1 MTSRMMNPDDQ
12 DPIAIIGTACR
23 FSGQVSSLPTL
34 WDMISN
40 VRTGH
45 CKVPSS
51 RWDADLLHHPD
62 PDRKGTMAV
71 KHGYFL
77 QQDISHF
84 DAPFFSTTAKEAAAM
99 DPMKRLLL
107 EVSYE
112 SIENAGI
119 QMESLVN
126 SDTACYVGCMT
137 NDYEIL
143 STHDMQ
149 DMGYSAATGIS
160 KAMTANR
167 VSWFFGLRGP
177 SLTLDTA
184 CSSSL
189 YALHL
194 ACQSLRLGET
204 SQALVAGVNM
214 MLHPNCMEQFSAIH
228 MLSPEGISHSFDDR
242 ANGYGRGEGIGC
254 IVVKRLSD
262 ALRDGDTIRAV
273 IRGSGANADGK
284 TPSLTQPSSEAQANL
299 IKRTYAS
306 AGLSLSSTEY
316 FECHGTGT
324 PVGDPIELRAL
335 ASTIGGA
342 RAAAGLGPLYIGS
355 VKPNIGHTEGCSGLA
370 GIFKAIL
377 CLEKGMLVPTYDVQ
391 NISPK
396 LNLSDWH
403 LALPAETIKW
413 PSSGRRRISVNSFGF
428 GGANAHIILDDAYH
442 YLNERNLTGNHKTTV
457 HDDDRSSESGI
468 SMGPSTPMS
477 SVSSSSVLGSGA
489 AAPAY
494 RLFAFS
500 ARDQAGTQRM
510 AKEYEKTLGSAKFK
524 TMSGRELDDLA
535 YTLAV
540 RRTAHDYRSVIAA
553 SSVDELCAKLG
564 RPVPKPSRASRRDQ
578 SLIFV
583 FTGQGAQWPTMG
595 VQLLR
600 HPVFENS
607 VRASQEYLASHGCK
621 WNAIEELNKTTEE
634 MSQILLPEFSQT
646 LCSVLQVALVDLLRH
661 WNVKPRA
668 TIGHSSGEIAAA
680 YAAGYISHSDAIKI
694 AYVRGIS
701 SAAVTR
707 EGAMMAA
714 GTSREEAQ
722 AYLDK
727 LPSTISASVACVNSP
742 SSVTLSGDVEA
753 IDLLEKMI
761 SEDHKFARKLKVKTA
776 YHSAHMQEV
785 ATTYHQ
791 RMGEITPL
799 SEREHSDSDS
809 DNRTIMFSSLTGKLV
824 NPQELTAQYWV
835 ANMCA
840 PVEFAAA
847 FAALLSHTEPLQ
859 QQQSPSL
866 KAKPIRWGGF
876 VEVGPHSALQ
886 GPVQQN
892 IAAASNQSAKE
903 APYVAPVLRGKNAGE
918 TALSAVGELW
928 KAGFQVDLAAV
939 NRIPSPSSLLCMPK
953 VLTELPTYAWNHSRG
968 FWHESLA
975 DKFARFPLAARTDL
989 LGVPEELHDKNEPR
1003 WKNYLRISENPWME
1017 QHKITG
1023 TTLYPGAGM
1032 LIMAMEAATQMAQ
1045 STSRGVH
1052 GFTFSDVSFERGLV
1066 VTDGDDA
1073 TVHTRLS
1080 LVPIKG
1086 AAASA
1091 GQFDFTVSSTT
1102 SGVAW
1107 TQHCN
1112 GSITIEYDEDFNK
1125 RSDIDDDKS
1134 ASDLL
1139 WTRQTQDYDAIC
1151 QDGTA
1156 ADVDIDDFYEH
1167 LESKG
1172 MEYGDLFRNV
1182 VSLTSVP
1189 GKLAVHGSIV
1199 IPDTASVMPANFEY
1213 PHAIHPAT
1221 MDAIFHLLLATVND
1235 GAVTEEAAVPYHLDS
1250 MFVAAQQP
1258 KGAGAIFKGYSSLTG
1273 KSHGGRQVIGD
1284 LVVSDEVWSAPK
1296 IQVKGFALRQV
1307 TFNSESGSNS
1317 SDGEAWEKKCAVMK
1331 WNRDADFTQAPDA
1344 KTWLENRKH
1353 KRAVGSVLLVLNDG
1367 FESFQDV
1374 LAEIDSHQGIRPGY
1388 GQVAGLAVTPSSLE
1402 KAGKVVSDRISLSL
1416 WDGKSIPEVSSCSL
1430 IVILGA
1436 SDTLQLSSLQ
1446 NLVHDDGHLLICSD
1460 DCTLAKEHLP
1470 DMQVSQINSTS
1481 IFLSKTKTEVK
1492 EKPSTVH
1499 LLLPS
1504 ASSAPLSDLS
1514 CSIEGNLADLGVDIR
1529 LITLETVLTT
1539 DLTGQFVISLLEVNA
1554 ATIYAWT
1561 EAEFKSFYKVVSTV
1575 SHLFWVTKGSL
1586 LESWKAGVEF
1596 APAQGLLRVL
1606 RNEYPLAAFPHL
1618 DLSAAFD
1625 LESPSGAKLVVDI
1638 WQASLQ
1644 DGSET
1649 EFAELN
1655 GEVYIPRAVD
1665 ATGLDEDLQLAR
1677 GVVRPQRRLM
1687 GDAPSSLRLSSSLQR
1702 GDHLWVNDE
1711 DFLAQ
1716 RVLEADEVEMEVRFV
1731 GLNGL
1736 LLSTATLQDKVLA
1749 SQASD
1754 AVGIVSRVGT
1764 NINSFTIGQ
1773 YVIMHNQSGACRSRL
1788 RQHAPLVAALPT
1800 NLKPEEAAGATSAF
1814 MAARYALS
1822 RVTQIQ
1828 KGHVVLIHDAA
1839 SAFGQAAIQ
1848 VAQSTH
1854 ATVYALVSSMDEK
1867 RSLMEQYSLQASS
1880 IFDSRQK
1887 YFAAAIKQEASKG
1900 VNVILASQNGPAVAL
1915 SLELLADSG
1924 IFIDLTAGQEAATAP
1939 TLSLPR
1945 SKSCASL
1952 IRVNLARVWSDK
1964 PAIVKDLFKE
1974 TFSSS
1979 IAPILP
1985 VVMSSVG
1992 STKQEIDELYS
2003 NQHGST
2009 VLSIHNND
2017 SVLMLPPASEP
2028 FSLDPL
2034 GTYVLAGGLGAL
2046 GLNIAHMMADHGA
2059 KHLVFLSRSAG
2070 SKNDAD
2076 LDKFRAKGVKADAY
2090 RCDVNDAANVA
2101 SVFGKLQENGYVV
2114 KGLIQCAMVLE
2125 DAIFENMTHEKWTRA
2140 FTPKSRGSRNL
2151 LAQLRPNNDPFF
2163 ILLSSI
2169 TGVIG
2174 NTAQANYASGNTFED
2189 ALAQHAREH
2198 LGIRATSIDVG
2209 LVADSSHFTATG
2221 GFGEL
2226 KNYLNRYQH
2235 RWVGLRCTLDE
2246 LCTALQSIMRSTA
2259 SDGSILPPQ
2268 VILGLGDTFS
2278 RAFGGTGFQRDGK
2291 FNLRLIKDEENRQGS
2306 GAERVENV
2314 ETELRE
2320 AASLTEA
2327 AEAVEH
2333 ALKVQVAA
2341 AFGIEVDEV
2350 DVQRPLPELGVDS
2363 LKAVELR
2370 NKVSKEM
2377 QSDISVFELLSATP
2391 LAEVAVK
2398 IASRSALV
2406 QVEADK
2412 V

>member
-1 MTSRMMNPDDQ
+1 MTSRMMIPDDQ
-12 DPIAIIGTACR
+12 EPIAIIGTACR

-34 WDMISN
+34 WDQISN
-40 VRTGH
+40 VKTGH

-77 QQDISHF
+77 QEDISHF

-119 QMESLVN
+119 QMENLVN

-194 ACQSLRLGET
+194 ACQALKLGET

-273 IRGSGANADGK
+273 IRGSGVNADGK
-284 TPSLTQPSSEAQANL
+284 TPSLTQPSTEAQATL
-299 IKRTYAS
+299 IRRTYAS

-335 ASTIGGA
+335 ATTIGGA

-355 VKPNIGHTEGCSGLA
+355 VKPNVGHTEGCSGLA
-370 GIFKAIL
+370 SIFKAIL

-391 NISPK
+391 NVSPK
-396 LNLSDWH
+396 LLLSDWH
-403 LALPAETIKW
+403 LALPTETIKW

-442 YLNERNLTGNHKTTV
+442 YLNERNLTGNHNTTV

-477 SVSSSSVLGSGA
+477 SLSSSSVLGSGA
-489 AAPAY
+489 ASY
-494 RLFAFS
+494 RLFTFS

-510 AKEYEKTLGSAKFK
+510 AKEYGKALGSAKFK
-524 TMSGRELDDLA
+524 TMSGKELDDLA

-553 SSVDELCAKLG
+553 SSVDELCAKLD
-564 RPVPKPSRASRRDQ
+564 RPVPKPSRASRRDRN
-578 SLIFV
+578 LIFV

-595 VQLLR
+595 IQLLR

-607 VRASQEYLASHGCK
+607 VRASQEYLAAHGCP
-621 WNAIEELNKTTEE
+621 WDAVEELKKTAEE
-634 MSQILLPEFSQT
+634 KSQILLPEFSQT

-661 WNVKPRA
+661 WNVKARA

-701 SAAVTR
+701 SAAVTK

-727 LPSTISASVACVNSP
+727 LPSTTSASVACVNSP

-761 SEDHKFARKLKVKTA
+761 SEDNKFARKLKVKTA

-785 ATTYHQ
+785 STTYHE
-791 RMGEITPL
+791 RMGEITPIT
-799 SEREHSDSDS
+799 EREHSDSD
-809 DNRTIMFSSLTGKLV
+809 NETVMFSSLTGKLV
-824 NPQELTAQYWV
+824 DPQELTAQYWV

-847 FAALLSHTEPLQ
+847 FAALLSHTEPQQ
-859 QQQSPSL
+859 QQQSASL
-866 KAKPIRWGGF
+866 KTKPIRWGGL

-918 TALSAVGELW
+918 TALSAAGELW
-928 KAGFQVDLAAV
+928 KAGFEVDLAAV
-939 NRIPSPSSLLCMPK
+939 NRTPSPSSLFSIPK
-953 VLTELPTYAWNHSRG
+953 VLTELPTYAWNHARG

-975 DKFARFPLAARTDL
+975 DKFARFPVAARTDL
-989 LGVPEELHDKNEPR
+989 LGVPEELQDKSAPR
-1003 WKNYLRISENPWME
+1003 WKNYLRNAENPWME

-1032 LIMAMEAATQMAQ
+1032 LIMALEAATQMAQ
-1045 STSRGVH
+1045 ATARKVH

-1066 VTDGDDA
+1066 VTDDDDA

-1080 LVPIKG
+1080 LVPIKD
-1086 AAASA
+1086 AASA
-1091 GQFDFTVSSTT
+1091 GQFNFTVSSTT
-1102 SGVAW
+1102 NGVAW
-1107 TQHCN
+1107 TQHCH
-1112 GSITIEYDEDFNK
+1112 GSIAIEYDDEFNK

-1134 ASDLL
+1134 ANSLL
-1139 WTRQTQDYDAIC
+1139 WTRQTQDYDAIR
-1151 QDGTA
+1151 QDETA
-1156 ADVDIDDFYEH
+1156 TDVEIDDFYEH

-1172 MEYGDLFRNV
+1172 MEYGELFRNV

-1189 GKLAVHGSIV
+1189 GKLAVHGSVV

-1213 PHAIHPAT
+1213 PHTIHPAT

-1258 KGAGAIFKGYSSLTG
+1258 TGAGTTFKGYSNLTR

-1284 LVVSDEVWSAPK
+1284 LVVSDEAWSAPK

-1307 TFNSESGSNS
+1307 TFSDASGGNPA
-1317 SDGEAWEKKCAVMK
+1317 DGEALEKKCAVLK
-1331 WNRDADFTQAPDA
+1331 WNRDADFAEASDA
-1344 KTWLENRKH
+1344 KTWLEHRKH
-1353 KRAVGSVLLVLNDG
+1353 KRALDSVLLVLNDG

-1374 LAEIDSHQGIRPGY
+1374 LAEIDNHQGIRPGY
-1388 GQVAGLAVTPSSLE
+1388 GQVVGLAVTPSSLE
-1402 KAGKVVSDRISLSL
+1402 NAREFVSDEISLTL
-1416 WDGKSIPEVSSCSL
+1416 WDGKSVPEVSTSSL
-1430 IVILGA
+1430 IVVLGA
-1436 SDTLQLSSLQ
+1436 SNTLQLSSLQ
-1446 NLVHDDGHLLICSD
+1446 SLVNDDGHLLLCSD
-1460 DCTLAKEHLP
+1460 ENTLAKEDLSDLQP
-1470 DMQVSQINSTS
+1470 SAINSTS
-1481 IFLSKTKTEVK
+1481 IVLSKTKTEVK
-1492 EKPSTVH
+1492 EKPSTVYV
-1499 LLLPS
+1499 LLPPTPS
-1504 ASSAPLSDLS
+1504 ASLSDLS
-1514 CSIEGNLADLGVDIR
+1514 CSIEGSLADLGVEIR
-1529 LITLETVLTT
+1529 LLTLETVTTT
-1539 DLTGQFVISLLEVNA
+1539 DLTGQFVISLLEVDA

-1561 EAEFKSFYKVVSTV
+1561 EAEFQSFYKVVSTA

-1606 RNEYPLAAFPHL
+1606 RNEYPLASFPHL

-1625 LESPSGAKLVVDI
+1625 LESASGAKLVVDI

-1644 DGSET
+1644 DESET
-1649 EFAELN
+1649 EFAELK

-1665 ATGLDEDLQLAR
+1665 AAGLDEDLQLAS
-1677 GVVRPQRRLM
+1677 GVVKPQRRLL
-1687 GDAPSSLRLSSSLQR
+1687 GDAPSSLRLACSLQN

-1711 DFLAQ
+1711 DFLAGDGI
-1716 RVLEADEVEMEVRFV
+1716 EADEVEIEVRFV

-1736 LLSTATLQDKVLA
+1736 LLSAATLQDKVLA
-1749 SQASD
+1749 SQAFD
-1754 AVGIVSRVGT
+1754 AVGAVSRVGT
-1764 NINSFTIGQ
+1764 SVNSFTVGQ

-1788 RQHAPLVAALPT
+1788 RQHSSLVAALPT
-1800 NLKPEEAAGATSAF
+1800 SLKPEEAAGAASAF
-1814 MAARYALS
+1814 MAAHYALS
-1822 RVTQIQ
+1822 RIAQVQ

-1839 SAFGQAAIQ
+1839 SVFGQAAIQ
-1848 VAQSTH
+1848 VAQSAQ
-1854 ATVYALVSSMDEK
+1854 ATVYALVGSVIEK

-1880 IFDSRQK
+1880 IFDSSQK
-1887 YFAAAIKQEASKG
+1887 YFAAAIEQEAIKG

-1924 IFIDLTAGQEAATAP
+1924 CFIDLTAGQEAATSA

-1952 IRVNLARVWSDK
+1952 IRVNLGRVWSDN
-1964 PAIVKDLFKE
+1964 PAIVQRLFQE
-1974 TFSSS
+1974 TFSAS

-2009 VLSIHNND
+2009 VLSISDND
-2017 SVLMLPPASEP
+2017 AVLMLPPASEP

-2070 SKNDAD
+2070 SKNEPD
-2076 LDKFRAKGVKADAY
+2076 LEKFRAKGVKADAY

-2101 SVFGKLQENGYVV
+2101 SVFGKLLENGYVV

-2151 LAQLRPNNDPFF
+2151 LAQLRPNDDPFF

-2209 LVADSSHFTATG
+2209 LVADSSHFTAAG

-2246 LCTALQSIMRSTA
+2246 LCTALQSIMRSTT

-2291 FNLRLIKDEENRQGS
+2291 FNLRLIKDDGNGDGS

-2314 ETELRE
+2314 EEKLR
-2320 AASLTEA
+2320 AATSLTEA

-2333 ALKVQVAA
+2333 ALKLQVAA
-2341 AFGIEVDEV
+2341 AFGIEVEEV

-2406 QVEADK
+2406 QVEAPK
-2412 V
+2412 A